1 MIKFQVLVI
10 KTETNDMHAILLLKK
25 NVQTD
30 IIKTILGYLPIV
42 ASESL
47 RKWKVAIISVGQGY
61 ESTESQ
67 QDYRIGKKLYME
79 EKAYLWIL
87 RRPEKTLRKIE
98 SLNTSVVMYMD
109 IWQRN
114 AESQRMNETSESI
127 ISRTHYQILQ
137 NRTED
142 KELQHSGRNR
152 QSEGQ

>member
-1 MIKFQVLVI
+1 
-10 KTETNDMHAILLLKK
+10 
-25 NVQTD
+25 
-30 IIKTILGYLPIV
+30 
-42 ASESL
+42 
-47 RKWKVAIISVGQGY
+47 
-61 ESTESQ
+61 
-67 QDYRIGKKLYME
+67 
-79 EKAYLWIL
+79 
-87 RRPEKTLRKIE
+87 
-98 SLNTSVVMYMD
+98 MYMD